1 MEMEKLDMLEEI
13 SGSWVYGME
22 EEKLEKI
29 SLSEVLFTPFLVPV
43 KSEYI
48 FNR

>member
-1 MEMEKLDMLEEI
+1 MEKLDMLKEI
-13 SGSWVYGME
+13 SGSWIWEME
-22 EEKLEKI
+22 EEKSGKNP
-29 SLSEVLFTPFLVPV
+29 LSEVLFTPFMVPV